1 MSRIAT
7 NILFTAA
14 GRRVSLVRLF
24 RRAMRTLG
32 DDGRLVTADVT
43 MAAPAH
49 YVGDEPVQ
57 VPRCTEA
64 GYIPR
69 LLEICGAR
77 RIALLVPLIDPELIV
92 LAPHRDAFAAI
103 GTRLVL
109 SDAETIAI
117 GDDKV
122 RTGAFFQSIGIA
134 APRHYDAAEIAG
146 LDEARLPLFVKP
158 RAGSSSIGA
167 TRIDTLAQLR
177 FHLAD
182 RADLIVQDYVTGSEI
197 TVDVYADAGSVP
209 RCAVPRRRLA
219 VRAGEV
225 SKALTVN
232 DAEIIAQSLEIVRR
246 LPGAK
251 GCITLQCF
259 KGADGGLTFIEIN
272 PRFGGGYPLSAHA
285 GADFPLWLLQE
296 ARGETPDYARG
307 QAFTDRLCMLRY
319 DDEIIIDGTAL

>member
-7 NILFTAA
+7 NVLFTAA
-14 GRRVSLVRLF
+14 GRRVSLIRQF
-24 RRAMRTLG
+24 RRALQDL
-32 DDGRLVTADVT
+32 DDGGRIITADVT
-43 MAAPAH
+43 LAAPAH

-69 LLEICGAR
+69 LLDICAVR
-77 RIALLVPLIDPELIV
+77 QIALLVPLIDPELAV
-92 LAPHRDAFAAI
+92 QAAHRRDFARI

-117 GDDKV
+117 GDDKS
-122 RTGAFFQSIGIA
+122 RTAAFFRSIGVQT
-134 APRHYDAAEIAG
+134 PRLHDSDTIPQLSET
-146 LDEARLPLFVKP
+146 DFPLFVKP
-158 RAGSSSIGA
+158 RSGSSSIGA
-167 TRIDTLAQLR
+167 ARVVTLTELA
-177 FHLAD
+177 FHLGQ
-182 RADLIVQDYVTGSEI
+182 RPDLIVQDFVRGNEFTI
-197 TVDVYADAGSVP
+197 DVYSGFDGVP

-225 SKALTVN
+225 SKALTVQ
-232 DAEIIAQSLEIVRR
+232 DPEIIAQSLEIVRR
-246 LPGAK
+246 LPGAM

-259 KGADGGLTFIEIN
+259 KGKDGDLTFIEIN

-285 GADFPLWLLQE
+285 GASFPLWLLQE
-296 ARGETPDYARG
+296 ARGETPDYAKG

-319 DDEIIIDGTAL
+319 DDEIIIDGSGL